1 MIRKIETLTHRD
13 AQSLGAG
20 AGIEKARRQCQRE
33 LVRVAD
39 AIVAQVAVLRKELR
53 EIEVIDR
60 RIEHRRLILFSKWNV
75 DVVGARLQRLDDI
88 RIENAIFA
96 LEYQTGVE
104 ACNRDGDMW
113 VNLG

>member
-1 MIRKIETLTHRD
+1 MPDGEAHALF
-13 AQSLGAG
+13 AG
-20 AGIEKARRQCQRE
+20 FGRQQARGNRQRH
-33 LVRVAD
+33 LIRVAD
-39 AIVAQVAVLRKELR
+39 TIVAQITILGEELR